1 MRKASIFVRLLA
13 FSIDILLLAFFM
25 CLVFIATIA
34 GYALSPGS
42 FSAPQASLL
51 VLLFVCGSFLAF
63 IFYFTY
69 LTMEGGAT
77 VGKSIFQLKVV
88 RPDGKGLNFFRAFVR
103 SISYLLSLSFWLISL
118 LIALFFEGRMIHD
131 IIAGSRVV
139 EEEL

>member
-1 MRKASIFVRLLA
+1 MRKASIFIRLLA
-13 FSIDILLLAFFM
+13 FLIDILLLSFLM
-25 CLVFIATIA
+25 CLVFIATMA
-34 GYALSPGS
+34 GYALSHGS
-42 FSAPQASLL
+42 FSISQISGLL
-51 VLLFVCGSFLAF
+51 LFSVSGSVLLC

-88 RPDGKGLNFFRAFVR
+88 RPDGKGLNFCRAFVR
-103 SISYLLSLSFWLISL
+103 SISYPLSISFWVISL

-131 IIAGSRVV
+131 IMAGSRVV

>member
-25 CLVFIATIA
+25 CLVFIATIT

-42 FSAPQASLL
+42 FSLSQISWLL
-51 VLLFVCGSFLAF
+51 LLSVSGSALLC

-77 VGKSIFQLKVV
+77 VGKNIFQLKVV
-88 RPDGKGLNFFRAFVR
+88 RPDGKGLNFCRAFIR
-103 SISYLLSLSFWLISL
+103 SISYPLSLSFWLISL